1 MECWARPG
9 LADPS
14 PFAAAA
20 DGVRVAIR
28 LTPGAGRNR
37 VVGLA
42 RGPDGGV
49 ALKATVTAAPEA
61 GKANAALIRLLAKE
75 WKVAKTRI
83 SVARGASSRRKMLHL
98 RGDTTALLDKL
109 NDWIKTRV
117 GSRHG

>member
-1 MECWARPG
+1 MGCLARPG

-20 DGVRVAIR
+20 DGVRVTVR

-37 VVGLA
+37 IAGLA
-42 RGPDGGV
+42 PGPDGGV
-49 ALKATVTAAPEA
+49 ALKATVTAAPED
-61 GKANAALIRLLAKE
+61 GEANAALIRMLAKE

-98 RGDTTALLDKL
+98 QGDTKALLDKL
-109 NDWIKTRV
+109 NDWIKTR
-117 GSRHG
+117 HG